1 MSYRKLKADYLFDGY
16 KMLRDV
22 VLICDEEGTVET
34 ILEENQAGD
43 NIEYYSGILC
53 PGFINCHCHLELSH
67 LKGLIPEKQGLV
79 DFVFSVVSQRN
90 QPDDSKQVA
99 IIKAESDMSTS
110 GIVAVGDICNSPD
123 TIILKSGSRLNYYNF
138 IELLGWTPER
148 AEAVLENGKQLALL
162 FNETRKDG
170 AHTSLCP
177 HAPYSVSDKLWNI
190 MTPGFKGKT
199 VTIHNQESAAE
210 NVFFETGLGDLNRMY
225 TLMEIESGHFKAPG
239 TTSLQDYLPKLK
251 SAARILLVHNTFS
264 SEKDL
269 ITARDFSDHVFFCL
283 CPNANLYIEDR
294 LPDIGLFEELGARI
308 VLGTDSLASNHQLS
322 ILEEMKTIKKYF
334 PLIKTSHLLIWACS
348 NGAKALDFENKLGD
362 FKKGKQPG
370 VVLIGNIVAGEITAD
385 SVSRRLV

>member
-1 MSYRKLKADYLFDGY
+1 LKADYLFDGY